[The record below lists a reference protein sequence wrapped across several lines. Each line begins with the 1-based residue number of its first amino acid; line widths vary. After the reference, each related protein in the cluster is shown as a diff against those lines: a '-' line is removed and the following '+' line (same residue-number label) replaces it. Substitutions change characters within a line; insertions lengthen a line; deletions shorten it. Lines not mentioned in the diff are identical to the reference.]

1 MIITTSFTL
10 QHLKI
15 KKTTYQS
22 LLPVFLQGCILA
34 KETDTKKTIIAI
46 ASHKLLKIQDYFS
59 VVSCEGIFLIPA
71 FILKAGHHPAYQLR
85 QILQI

>member
-34 KETDTKKTIIAI
+34 KETDTKENNYRH
-46 ASHKLLKIQDYFS
+46 S
-59 VVSCEGIFLIPA
+59 
-71 FILKAGHHPAYQLR
+71 
-85 QILQI
+85 